1 MRHIDRDT
9 KSLFPFSF
17 LTGQRSSFVP
27 FSLQEMER
35 MSSELCNVA
44 IGIIEIIYPETS
56 PTFTGQYLAA
66 MKSVGAKSALL
77 KKDEFYPKEKWIKLL
92 KVC

>member
-1 MRHIDRDT
+1 M
-9 KSLFPFSF
+9 
-17 LTGQRSSFVP
+17 P
-27 FSLQEMER
+27 FSLKEMER
-35 MSSELCNVA
+35 MSLVLCNVT

-77 KKDEFYPKEKWIKLL
+77 KTDQFYPKVKWIKLL
-92 KVC
+92 KVGSFPSRVFGRENVSERVILR

>member
-1 MRHIDRDT
+1 MTNLSFSRT
-9 KSLFPFSF
+9 K
-17 LTGQRSSFVP
+17 GQRSSFLP
-27 FSLQEMER
+27 FSLSEMER
-35 MSSELCNVA
+35 MSSVLCSVA

-77 KKDEFYPKEKWIKLL
+77 KTDEFYPQEKWIKLL